1 VQILLFT
8 VSCVYLLAFRRVVN
22 MDPDEGIVL
31 RGAHR
36 ILAGELPYR
45 DFFIFY
51 TPGSFYLTAAL
62 FRIFGDS
69 ILVARSALVFFGASV
84 TVVAY
89 ALAKRTCSNTVALLT
104 SALVLTTAAPY
115 RFLVL
120 HNWDSTFWACMAVYC
135 AVRWSESSR
144 WPWAFSLG
152 TLASFTFL
160 SEQSKGAGIY
170 LGIFLTIFIFR
181 ACGRRVRSFRSLVVG
196 LLWPILAVFAYFAWK
211 HSLYPMLAAWTWPLL
226 HYSAANRVP
235 YGDQSWSDATR
246 YQLLHEGAL
255 GVRILV
261 ALGLSTG
268 FLVPALPLIGAGMLV
283 HWARR
288 LKCERDSRTE
298 IFVLLCAFVAGLL
311 VSVVLVR
318 ADINHFMYLSPLF
331 YLPLAW
337 ILDSRIFS
345 TRFLNFLRPFIQLYT
360 GAAFSLLAIAVLF
373 AALGAHDSNATRR
386 GKIRSRAP
394 DTVIEYVQAHAFP
407 GQKLLIYPYLPLY
420 NYLTDTQ
427 SPSRLD
433 YFQPGMNTPAQA
445 QEIIRS
451 LQAQQ
456 VRSVL
461 FEPSFADK
469 IPSSWPETPLSAI
482 ANDPVADYI
491 LHNYRSCK
499 FLKSPLGWQF
509 EYMLRRDQPCP

>member
-1 VQILLFT
+1 LFT
-8 VSCVYLLAFRRVVN
+8 VSCVYLLAFRPVVN

-36 ILAGELPYR
+36 ILGGEVPYR
-45 DFFIFY
+45 DFFTFY
-51 TPGSFYLTAAL
+51 TPGSFYFTAAL

-84 TVVAY
+84 TVIAY
-89 ALAKRTCSNTVALLT
+89 ALARRTCSDTVALLT

-120 HNWDSTFWACMAVYC
+120 HNWDSTFWACFAVYC
-135 AVRWSESSR
+135 AARWSENSGSA
-144 WPWAFSLG
+144 WAFSAG
-152 TLASFTFL
+152 SFASFTFL

-170 LGIFLTIFIFR
+170 LGLFLAVFIF
-181 ACGRRVRSFRSLVVG
+181 ALSGRWLRNLRLLLVG
-196 LLWPILAVFAYFAWK
+196 LLWPILAVFAFFAWK
-211 HSLYPMLAAWTWPLL
+211 HSLYPMLAAWAWPLH
-226 HYSAANRVP
+226 HYSTANRVP

-246 YQLLHEGAL
+246 YQLLHEGPL

-268 FLVPALPLIGAGMLV
+268 FVVPSLPLISAGMLV

-288 LKCERDSRTE
+288 LKCGRDPRTE
-298 IFVLLCAFVAGLL
+298 ILVLVCACVAGLL

-345 TRFLNFLRPFIQLYT
+345 TRLLNSLRPFIRLYT
-360 GAAFSLLAIAVLF
+360 GVAFSLLAIAVLF
-373 AALGAHDSNATRR
+373 AALGAHSLNATRR
-386 GKIRSRAP
+386 GKVRSRAP
-394 DTVIEYVQAHAFP
+394 DTVIEYVQAHTYP
-407 GQKLLIYPYLPLY
+407 GQKLLVYPYFPLY

-433 YFQPGMNTPAQA
+433 YFQPGMNTPEQA
-445 QEIIRS
+445 HEIIQS
-451 LQAQQ
+451 LQTQK
-456 VRSVL
+456 VSSVL

-469 IPSSWPETPLSAI
+469 IPSSWPGTSLSAI
-482 ANDPVADYI
+482 ANDPVTDYI
-491 LHNYRSCK
+491 LRNYRSCQ
-499 FLKSPLGWQF
+499 FLRSPLGWQF
-509 EYMLRRDQPCP
+509 EYMLRKDQPCP